1 MLVSARKFFDLPILD
16 LRQPLYLILAK
27 VPLMIH
33 GRLSGNQYRICPC
46 SIKECGFDTDR
57 RFKSG
62 FYRLVKFDRGRK
74 PSGWKGHIWFGD
86 KPYRV

>member
-1 MLVSARKFFDLPILD
+1 
-16 LRQPLYLILAK
+16 
-27 VPLMIH
+27 MIH
-33 GRLSGNQYRICPC
+33 GRLSGNQYRICPY

-74 PSGWKGHIWFGD
+74 PSGWKGHSPFSGE
-86 KPYRV
+86 PYRVCPNSTTKNGLNIDIRF

>member
-1 MLVSARKFFDLPILD
+1 MT
-16 LRQPLYLILAK
+16 
-27 VPLMIH
+27 H
-33 GRLSGNQYRICPC
+33 GRLSGNQYRICPY

-74 PSGWKGHIWFGD
+74 LSGWKGHIWFGG
-86 KPYRV
+86 KPYRVWPYSTTKYDFNIDKRF